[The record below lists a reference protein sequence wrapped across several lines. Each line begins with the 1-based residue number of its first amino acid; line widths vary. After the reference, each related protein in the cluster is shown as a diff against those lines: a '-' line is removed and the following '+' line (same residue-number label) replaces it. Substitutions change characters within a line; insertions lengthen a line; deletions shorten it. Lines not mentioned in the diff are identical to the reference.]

1 MTEEQV
7 YNVLIVDDQEE
18 TRKNVAR
25 LLQFENDINVVGT
38 ARTGSDAIKQ
48 TLGLDPDVVLMDIN
62 MPDMDGIEATQL
74 IKQQAHIT
82 QIVILSVQG
91 DTNYMRQAMHAGASD
106 FLTKPPK
113 SDELVS
119 AIRRA
124 GAVAKSIR
132 QEVTYIGRGT
142 GSLADARSTTLQLS
156 GLGKIV
162 AVFSPKGGV
171 GTTTIATNLAVAMH
185 SPETPAV
192 IVDANLQFGDV
203 QVFLNERGRTSI
215 VDLTPNVEQLDAE
228 LIEDVVLHHK
238 SSGIDIISAPP
249 HPEDAER
256 VSGSQLVKVLQ
267 FLARL
272 YSYVIVDV
280 DSSLSDVTLDT
291 LDSCDLLVLIS
302 SQDIPAIIN
311 TRAVLHLLV
320 DTLGVNK
327 QKILL
332 VMNRFDKNVA
342 ISPEKV
348 GHNLGHKIASVIIED
363 KEIVVPGV
371 NRGVPFMLGEGKSKD
386 VGKGILELVG
396 KVRERITQIEQFEVV
411 EE

>member
-1 MTEEQV
+1 MSDV
-7 YNVLIVDDQEE
+7 IYNVLIVDDQEE

-38 ARTGSDAIKQ
+38 ARTGADAINQ
-48 TLGLDPDVVLMDIN
+48 TRALDPDVVLMDIN
-62 MPDMDGIEATQL
+62 MPDMDGIEATEL

-91 DTNYMRQAMHAGASD
+91 DTNYMRRAMHAGASD

-113 SDELVS
+113 GDELVS
-119 AIRRA
+119 VIRRA
-124 GAVAKSIR
+124 GEKARAIR
-132 QEVTYIGRGT
+132 QEVSYIGRGT
-142 GSLADARSTTLQLS
+142 GSLVDARGTTLQLS
-156 GLGKIV
+156 SLGKIIS
-162 AVFSPKGGV
+162 VFSPKGGV
-171 GTTTIATNLAVAMH
+171 GTTTIATNLAVTLH

-215 VDLTPNVEQLDAE
+215 VDLTPNVDHLDME
-228 LIEDVVLHHK
+228 LVEDVVLHHK
-238 SSGIDIISAPP
+238 LSGIDIVTAPP

-256 VSGSQLVKVLQ
+256 VTGAQVVKVLQ
-267 FLARL
+267 FLARI
-272 YSYVIVDV
+272 YSYVIVDL

-291 LDSCDLLVLIS
+291 LDACDLLILVS

-311 TRAVLHLLV
+311 TRAMLNLLS
-320 DTLGVNK
+320 TLGVQK
-327 QKILL
+327 HKILL
-332 VMNRFDKNVA
+332 VMNRFDKNIA
-342 ISPEKV
+342 ITPEKV
-348 GHNLGHKIASVIIED
+348 GHNLGHKVASVIIED
-363 KEIVVPGV
+363 KEVVVPGV
-371 NRGVPFMLGEGKSKD
+371 NRGVPFMLGEGKSKE

-396 KVRERITQIEQFEVV
+396 KVRERLSQLEQNEVT